1 LRRRNEI
8 DFGLK
13 GKRALVLG
21 ASKGIGRGIAAEL
34 ASEGA
39 RVILASRD
47 GEACAAVA
55 EELEQSHDTEVVGAS
70 CDMSDLAAVDRIAA
84 FADATFGGID
94 VLVNNTG
101 GPPFGPVSQVDSQ
114 TWQQYFDSMF
124 VSVTRLTGLLLP
136 GMRERGWGRILLV
149 TSTGVIEPIPQ
160 LGISNALRIA
170 LTNWAKTI
178 SLEIAPDGVTIN
190 ALMPGR
196 IATDRMAQFYQAA
209 AKQQNTDVDTV
220 KSEVAAGI
228 PMGRVGT
235 VEEFAALATFL
246 ASERASYITG
256 TTTAIDGGASKRG
269 V

>member
-1 LRRRNEI
+1 MDL
-8 DFGLK
+8 GLA
-13 GKRALVLG
+13 GKRTLVLG

-34 ASEGA
+34 AAEGA

-47 GEACAAVA
+47 GEACAEVA
-55 EELEQSHDTEVVGAS
+55 AELARKFDTEVIGTA
-70 CDMSDLAAVDRIAA
+70 CDMSDLGSVDRVAE
-84 FADATFGGID
+84 FAEQTFGGID

-101 GPPFGPVSQVDSQ
+101 GPPFGAVSQVDSE
-114 TWQQYFDSMF
+114 TWRQYFDSMF
-124 VSVTRLTGLLLP
+124 VSVTRLTGHLLP

-196 IATDRMAQFYQAA
+196 IATDRIQQFYEVAA
-209 AKQQNTDVDTV
+209 EQRNTDIEII
-220 KSEVAAGI
+220 KSEVAASI

-235 VEEFAALATFL
+235 VEEFAALAAFL

-256 TTTAIDGGASKRG
+256 TTTAIDGGVSKRG